1 MSNFIFTKEQL
12 EWIEALE
19 SGEYKQ
25 CREALWDSINKGFC
39 CLGLACKL
47 NGVAVDSDD
56 FVSGCYDQ
64 TLNATLETKDV
75 MNKLHLRNEDG
86 ESERSDQMSLVAL
99 NDLEDKTFS
108 EIAAILRESPEAY
121 FSQGAES

>member
-25 CREALWDSINKGFC
+25 CRSVLYDPKTDGFC

-47 NGVAVDSDD
+47 NGVLLEDD
-56 FVSGCYDQ
+56 RYRDGCVNQ
-64 TLNATLETKDV
+64 NLSASLETTDV
-75 MNKLHLRNEDG
+75 MNRLHLRDANG
-86 ESERSDQMSLVAL
+86 CGGPDQDSLTSL
-99 NDLEDKTFS
+99 NDYDGVSFPS
-108 EIAAILRESPEAY
+108 IAARLRAHPEAY

>member
-25 CREALWDSINKGFC
+25 CRSVLYDPKTDGFC
-39 CLGLACKL
+39 CLGVACKL
-47 NGVAVDSDD
+47 NGVALEDD
-56 FVSGCYDQ
+56 RYRSGFADQ
-64 TLNATLETKDV
+64 NLSASPETEDV
-75 MNKLHLRNEDG
+75 MNKLHLRDANG
-86 ESERSDQMSLVAL
+86 RGGLDQDSLTTL
-99 NDLEDKTFS
+99 NDYDGVSFRT
-108 EIAAILRESPEAY
+108 IAARLRAHPEAY

>member
-25 CREALWDSINKGFC
+25 CRSALYDPKTDGFC

-47 NGVAVDSDD
+47 NGVALEDVRYRDAFVDQNLDASI
-56 FVSGCYDQ
+56 
-64 TLNATLETKDV
+64 ETRGV
-75 MNKLHLRNEDG
+75 RNKLHLRDVDG
-86 ESERSDQMSLVAL
+86 SGIGQDSLTSL
-99 NDLEDKTFS
+99 NDYDGASFPT
-108 EIAAILRESPEAY
+108 IAARLRAHPEAY

>member
-25 CREALWDSINKGFC
+25 CRHVLYDPKTDGFC
-39 CLGLACKL
+39 CLGLVCKL
-47 NGVAVDSDD
+47 NGVPIEGARYRGGRVN
-56 FVSGCYDQ
+56 Q
-64 TLNATLETKDV
+64 NLNAFPETKDV
-75 MNKLHLRNEDG
+75 MKRLHLRDANG
-86 ESERSDQMSLVAL
+86 RGGLDQDSLTTL
-99 NDLEDKTFS
+99 NDYDRASFPS
-108 EIAAILRESPEAY
+108 IAARLRAHPEAY

>member
-25 CREALWDSINKGFC
+25 CRRKLYDPKTKGFC
-39 CLGLACKL
+39 CLGVACVI
-47 NGVAVDSDD
+47 NGVPITSRYYQRNGGANSLLSTAKTEAV
-56 FVSGCYDQ
+56 
-64 TLNATLETKDV
+64 
-75 MNKLHLRNEDG
+75 MRKLHLRTSLGRAITDG
-86 ESERSDQMSLVAL
+86 STLSAL
-99 NDLEDKTFS
+99 NDRGESF
-108 EIAAILRESPEAY
+108 EFIAEVLRKIPEQY

>member
-25 CREALWDSINKGFC
+25 CRGALWDSINKGFC

-47 NGVAVDSDD
+47 NGVAVDSYD
-56 FVSGCYDQ
+56 FVSECYDQ
-64 TLNATLETKDV
+64 TLYATLETRDV

-86 ESERSDQMSLVAL
+86 ESERSDQISLVVL

-108 EIAAILRESPEAY
+108 EIAAILRESPEQY

>member
-47 NGVAVDSDD
+47 NGVAVDSYD
-56 FVSGCYDQ
+56 FVSERYDQ
-64 TLNATLETKDV
+64 TLGATLETRDV

-108 EIAAILRESPEAY
+108 EIAAILRESSEQY

>member
-25 CREALWDSINKGFC
+25 CRHVLYDPKTDGFC

-47 NGVAVDSDD
+47 NGVLLEDD
-56 FVSGCYDQ
+56 RYRDGRVNQNLS
-64 TLNATLETKDV
+64 ASLETKGV
-75 MNKLHLRNEDG
+75 MKELHLRDANG
-86 ESERSDQMSLVAL
+86 TGGPDQDSLTSL
-99 NDLEDKTFS
+99 NDYEGVSFVF
-108 EIAAILRESPEAY
+108 IASRLREAPEAY
-121 FSQGAES
+121 FSEGAES

>member
-25 CREALWDSINKGFC
+25 CRRKLYDPKAKGFC
-39 CLGLACKL
+39 CLGVACVI
-47 NGVAVDSDD
+47 NGVPITSRYYQRNGGANNLFSTAKTEAV
-56 FVSGCYDQ
+56 
-64 TLNATLETKDV
+64 
-75 MNKLHLRNEDG
+75 MRKLHLRNGLGCGFKNRD
-86 ESERSDQMSLVAL
+86 SLVVL
-99 NDLEDKTFS
+99 NDEGKSFKD
-108 EIAAILRESPEAY
+108 IAQILRKEPEQY